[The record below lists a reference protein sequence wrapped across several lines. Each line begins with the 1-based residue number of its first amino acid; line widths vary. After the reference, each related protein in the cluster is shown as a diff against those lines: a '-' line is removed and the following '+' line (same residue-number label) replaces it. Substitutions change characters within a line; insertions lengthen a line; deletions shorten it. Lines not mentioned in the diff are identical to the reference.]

1 MTDQNRTPDPQAAA
15 PQTVV
20 NVHMTNTNEAKASAL
35 ASATAK
41 AAPKEWVPPNPVRTG
56 KSVILAY
63 IYFLL
68 AGYLG
73 WHRFYLARPRGV
85 WLFLFW
91 GSLAVSAS
99 AEPLLLL
106 APASLLLLDGFSI
119 PRWVRS
125 YRPERALAATPRGT
139 VRRPPTLRGLG
150 WRKVEDAGEKPRTA
164 QPPVVVSPADPA
176 PASHHR
182 RPKPKQELRTQLLH
196 EAHRG
201 DGKLTVTQAVMAS
214 GEDWDIVESCLRDM
228 VQAGYVDVDNEPE
241 SGVIV
246 YVFPE
251 LVGRP
256 GPRDRE
262 AGRA

>member
-1 MTDQNRTPDPQAAA
+1 MSDQPQPAPQQ

-20 NVHMTNTNEAKASAL
+20 NVNMANTNTAVAEAKAVA
-35 ASATAK
+35 AAK
-41 AAPKEWVPPNPVRTG
+41 AAPKEWVPPKPVRSE
-56 KSVILAY
+56 KSIVLAY
-63 IYFLL
+63 IYFVL

-73 WHRFYLARPRGV
+73 WHRFYLSRPRGV
-85 WLFLFW
+85 WLLLFW

-99 AEPLLLL
+99 VDVLLLL
-106 APASLLLLDGFSI
+106 APASLLALDFFSI
-119 PRWVRS
+119 PRWVRR
-125 YRPERALAATPRGT
+125 YDPERALASTPSGA
-139 VRRPPTLRGLG
+139 VRRPPNLRGLG
-150 WRKVEDAGEKPRTA
+150 WRKVEAGPE
-164 QPPVVVSPADPA
+164 QPAAPPA
-176 PASHHR
+176 PVAVSQAEPAPSDTAPS
-182 RPKPKQELRTQLLH
+182 PKPKQELRSRLLH

-214 GEDWDIVESCLRDM
+214 GEDWDRVERCLRDM

-256 GPRDRE
+256 ASSDSE
-262 AGRA
+262 ISNV

>member
-1 MTDQNRTPDPQAAA
+1 MSDQPQPAPQQ

-20 NVHMTNTNEAKASAL
+20 NVNMANTNTAVAEAKAVA
-35 ASATAK
+35 AAK
-41 AAPKEWVPPNPVRTG
+41 AAPKEWVPPKPVRSE
-56 KSVILAY
+56 KSIVLAY
-63 IYFLL
+63 IYFVL

-73 WHRFYLARPRGV
+73 WHRFYLSRPRGV
-85 WLFLFW
+85 WLLLFW

-99 AEPLLLL
+99 VDILLLL
-106 APASLLLLDGFSI
+106 APASLLALDFFSI
-119 PRWVRS
+119 PRWVRR
-125 YRPERALAATPRGT
+125 YDPQLALVRTPRGT
-139 VRRPPTLRGLG
+139 VRRPPSLRGLG
-150 WRKVEDAGEKPRTA
+150 WRKVEEGPQQPPTVAPSAGAVSQAEPPRTDT
-164 QPPVVVSPADPA
+164 PPGS
-176 PASHHR
+176 
-182 RPKPKQELRTQLLH
+182 KPKQELRTRLLH

-214 GEDWDIVESCLRDM
+214 GEDWDSVERCLRDM

-256 GPRDRE
+256 GSSDPEISDRV
-262 AGRA
+262 